1 MSGTQEKGKAM
12 ENEASRDRCKN
23 RYSVYCKK
31 TDMPVV
37 VYGTA
42 KECAEAIGVSVRSF
56 YRYISRIREGKIRS
70 RKWDVYEDGESEEE
84 NE

>member
-1 MSGTQEKGKAM
+1 
-12 ENEASRDRCKN
+12 
-23 RYSVYCKK
+23 
-31 TDMPVV
+31 MPVV

-56 YRYISRIREGKIRS
+56 YRYISRIREGKISS